1 MYLPIRPI
9 VLLLLLCKAAALA
22 AQQDV
27 AFTKY
32 IFNGLVYNPA
42 YAGSNEH
49 FSAHLLHRQQWIGL
63 EGAPVS
69 STLSIH
75 SPLKKEKIALGFSA
89 ISDKVGPLG
98 SLDLAFSYV
107 YRFQLNSRWRL
118 AAGVQGN
125 TYLWGA
131 DASRLIFHQLG
142 DDIFYHNTGLVRPN
156 FGAGLYLSSERGY
169 VGLSCPRILE
179 DEIAL
184 FAGKGRS
191 IRHYY
196 LTAGWVFPLREEDI
210 VFRPTLLLKGAGIF
224 SKMRESKNAGSPTAV
239 DIDAAFGFFKT
250 FWIGLAYRSALQR
263 GRSSDDSADLWAAWY
278 LRNGLRLG
286 FAYDF
291 TVSGIR
297 KATNSGSAELMLGYE
312 FDIKVK
318 KVATPRYF

>member
-9 VLLLLLCKAAALA
+9 VLLLFLCSTAALS
-22 AQQDV
+22 AQQDA

-32 IFNGLVYNPA
+32 IFNGLAYNPA

-49 FSAHLLHRQQWIGL
+49 LSAHLIHRRQWIGL

-69 STLSIH
+69 SSLSVH
-75 SPLKKEKIALGFSA
+75 SPLKKEKIALGFNF
-89 ISDKVGPLG
+89 IGDQVGPLSAG
-98 SLDLAFSYV
+98 EFAFSYV
-107 YRFQLNSRWRL
+107 YRVKVNERWRL
-118 AAGVQGN
+118 AAGVQGSV
-125 TYLWGA
+125 YFWA
-131 DASRLIFHQLG
+131 SDATRLILNNRN
-142 DDIFYHNTGLVRPN
+142 DDVFFVNTSVFRPN

-169 VGLSCPRILE
+169 VGLSCPRMLE

-184 FAGKGRS
+184 FSGNGRNF
-191 IRHYY
+191 RHYY

-224 SKMRESKNAGSPTAV
+224 SKVRESKNAGSPTAV

-250 FWIGLAYRSALQR
+250 FWIGAAYRGAVQR
-263 GRSSDDSADLWAAWY
+263 SRSSDDSADLWAAWY

-286 FAYDF
+286 IAYDF
-291 TVSGIR
+291 TVSDIR

-312 FDIKVK
+312 FDVKVK